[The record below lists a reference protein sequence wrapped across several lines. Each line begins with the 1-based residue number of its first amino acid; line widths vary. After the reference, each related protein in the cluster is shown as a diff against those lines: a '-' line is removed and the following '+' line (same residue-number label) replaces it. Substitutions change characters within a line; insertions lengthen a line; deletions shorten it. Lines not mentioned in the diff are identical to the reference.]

1 MLRRLACRTAGRMP
15 GHCTL
20 DTGGTSASMFT
31 LPLLVIA
38 LALVGLGFATSNALE
53 VVIGAI
59 CLVAALSKPHHG
71 DAH

>member
-15 GHCTL
+15 GNCTL

-38 LALVGLGFATSNALE
+38 LALVGLGFATANALE

-59 CLVAALSKPHHG
+59 CLVAALSKPHQG
-71 DAH
+71 EAH